1 MKLYASLMRVVES
14 HVAPLAGR
22 IGSQR
27 HIIAIRDGFI
37 SAMPFLII
45 GSIMLIVA
53 NPPFDAQTHSA
64 IGQAWLNFSKAHWNT
79 ITMPFFMTM
88 GLMSV
93 FVSVG
98 TAFSL
103 AKHYKLDTLTA
114 SLLSL
119 MAFLLAAAPQVE
131 NKMALDFLG
140 GQGVFTALICAI
152 WSVELIRLLKKY
164 NIAVRMPAQVPEA
177 IARSFELLYPVIGIL
192 LTVYPLSVF
201 IQSEYSML
209 IPAVIMQVFQPLITV
224 GDTLPAILIAL
235 LLANLLWFA
244 GIHGDNIVTGLLNP
258 IFMANL
264 ATNAALMTHG
274 VATTQVLTAPFW
286 SFYICIGGSGS
297 TLVLAIL
304 YIRSRSIH
312 LRTIGKL
319 SVVPALFNIN
329 EPLLFGSPVVMNP
342 TLFIPLLLVPMVNAV
357 LAYSALH
364 LDLVQKMV
372 ALAPWT
378 APAPLGAM
386 ISAAWDYRAAVL
398 VVALMVIDLFI
409 WYPFFKVYEKQL
421 LNEEKDRFDAN
432 LDAEEN
438 PTRTATQ

>member
-1 MKLYASLMRVVES
+1 MSFYASLMRVVES
-14 HVAPLAGR
+14 HIAPLAGK

-45 GSIMLIVA
+45 GSIMLIIA
-53 NPPFDAQTHSA
+53 NPPFDAQTTSSF
-64 IGQAWLNFSKAHWNT
+64 GQAWLSFAKAHWDT

-93 FVSVG
+93 FVTVG
-98 TAFSL
+98 TAYSL
-103 AKHYKLDTLTA
+103 AKSYGIDGLTA
-114 SLLSL
+114 ALLAL
-119 MAFLLAAAPQVE
+119 MAFLLAAAPQLE
-131 NKMALDFLG
+131 NKMALDYLG

-164 NIAVRMPAQVPEA
+164 NITIRMPEQVPPA
-177 IARSFELLYPVIGIL
+177 IARSFELLYPVVGIL
-192 LTVYPLSVF
+192 LTVYPVSLF
-201 IQSEYSML
+201 MQSEFNL
-209 IPAVIMQVFQPLITV
+209 LLPAAVMQVFQPLIAV
-224 GDTLPAILIAL
+224 GDTLPAILLAL
-235 LLANLLWFA
+235 LIANLLWFA

-258 IFMANL
+258 IFMANI
-264 ATNAALMTHG
+264 AANAALMTNG
-274 VATTQVLTAPFW
+274 METTQILTAPYW
-286 SFYICIGGSGS
+286 SFYVCIGGSGS

-304 YIRSRSIH
+304 YLRSRSIH

-319 SVVPALFNIN
+319 SVVPAIFNIN

-342 TLFIPLLLVPMVNAV
+342 TLFIPLIVVPMVNAI
-357 LAYSALH
+357 LAYVALH

-372 ALAPWT
+372 AIAPWT

-386 ISAAWDYRAAVL
+386 ISAAWDYKALILVL
-398 VVALMVIDLFI
+398 VLMVIDILI

-421 LNEEKDRFDAN
+421 LAQENEQAQEMAAA
-432 LDAEEN
+432 AE
-438 PTRTATQ
+438 TQPQP